1 MQRKE
6 FINALGLSTAT
17 LLLATCF
24 GGCSKPGVSNNGN
37 TTPPPPPPPP
47 SSNLDFVLDLNQT
60 ENANLGMNGGF
71 VYKNGVIIART
82 TTGSYIAVSMACTH
96 QGTAVVYDGSNNRFF
111 CNNHGSSFSNTGVVN
126 NGPAAINLKQYNTT
140 LTGSM
145 LRVFG

>member
-24 GGCSKPGVSNNGN
+24 GGCSKASVSNNGN
-37 TTPPPPPPPP
+37 TTQPP
-47 SSNLDFVLDLNQT
+47 SSNSDFVLDLNLT

-71 VYKNGVIIART
+71 VYKNGIIIART
-82 TTGSYIAVSMACTH
+82 TTGSYIAVAMACTH
-96 QGTAVVYDGSNNRFF
+96 QGTTIVYDGSNNRFF

-126 NGPAAINLKQYNTT
+126 NGPAVTNLKQYNTT
-140 LTGSM
+140 LTGNM